1 MRENTDQNNSEY
13 GHFLRSVS
21 FCGLF
26 QDDLKKLVAYW
37 NDHKIRTSR
46 SSESLDG
53 RPSITYELPEKYDA
67 KDHKSRVNMVNVNL
81 EKGLYSVLLSQFYCS
96 DEFSELAMV
105 IMEDLNFRL
114 PSGLNEAEKF
124 DLMVIAET
132 GGKL

>member
-1 MRENTDQNNSEY
+1 
-13 GHFLRSVS
+13 
-21 FCGLF
+21 
-26 QDDLKKLVAYW
+26 
-37 NDHKIRTSR
+37 
-46 SSESLDG
+46 
-53 RPSITYELPEKYDA
+53 
-67 KDHKSRVNMVNVNL
+67 MVNVNL

-124 DLMVIAET
+124 DLMVIAEI